1 MSADFPSP
9 PRPLTAEGKKRR
21 VGVEIEYSDLGVPES
36 AALVRR
42 LFGGEVVESDL
53 HLMEVKGT
61 RLGDF
66 LVELDLRLLHRN
78 KAKEAKAAGSD
89 DEFARFLD
97 DLDRELTKAAGDIAG
112 LLVPCEIACP
122 PIPFDELD
130 EIEDLIAGLRDAG
143 ATGTDSS
150 LLAAFGLQLNVEL
163 ASLETDDILR
173 QIRAYFLLS
182 EWLRE
187 EIGVN
192 LKRRLATF
200 IDPFPRAYLDKVID
214 PGYRPDQARLID
226 DYLTANPTRYKELDL
241 LPLFAQ
247 LDEERVRARLPD
259 AKINPRPAF
268 HYRLPDS
275 RIDQPH
281 WRLAEEWR
289 RWLKVERV
297 AEDEQLLSRLQ
308 EAYLEHRRQL
318 LPIGWVERVRHILR
332 SA

>member
-1 MSADFPSP
+1 MSSDFPAP
-9 PRPLTAEGKKRR
+9 PRALTAEGKKRR

-42 LFGGEVVESDL
+42 LFGGEVIEKDL
-53 HLMEVKGT
+53 HLMEVKDT
-61 RLGDF
+61 RHGDF

-78 KAKEAKAAGSD
+78 KAKGVEQAEGD
-89 DEFARFLD
+89 DELARFLD
-97 DLDRELTKAAGDIAG
+97 ELDRELTKAAGGIAG

-122 PIPFDELD
+122 PIAYDELE

-163 ASLETDDILR
+163 ASLETGDILR
-173 QIRAYFLLS
+173 QMRAYFLLS
-182 EWLRE
+182 DWLRE

-200 IDPFPRAYLDKVID
+200 IDPFPRAYLDKVIN
-214 PGYRPDQARLID
+214 PSYQPDQAQLIE
-226 DYLTANPTRYKELDL
+226 DYLAANPTRYKELDL
-241 LPLFAQ
+241 LPLFAH
-247 LDEERVRARLPD
+247 LDEKRVRARLPD

-275 RIDQPH
+275 RIDDPR
-281 WRLAEEWR
+281 WRLAQEWR
-289 RWLKVERV
+289 RWLKVEQV
-297 AEDEQLLSRLQ
+297 AADEALLGRLQ

-318 LPIGWVERVRHILR
+318 LPIGWVERLRHILR